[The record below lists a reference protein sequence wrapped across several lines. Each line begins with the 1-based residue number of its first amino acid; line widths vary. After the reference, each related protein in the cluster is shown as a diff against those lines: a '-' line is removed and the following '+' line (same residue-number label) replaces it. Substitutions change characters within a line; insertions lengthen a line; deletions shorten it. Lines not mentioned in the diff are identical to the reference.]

1 MMDDVNGWTWVWMS
15 LMMILFWGGL
25 IVFGVWAVRSFA
37 DRRGSPLEI
46 ARERFARG
54 EITREQFEEIQ
65 RGVLGRPI

>member
-15 LMMILFWGGL
+15 LMMVLFWGGL
-25 IVFGVWAVRSFA
+25 IFFGVWAVRSFT

-46 ARERFARG
+46 AQERFARG